1 MGAVLL
7 VAAWTSTLS
16 GLLGKLTMASVLFAL
31 PIALWEFSLGVY
43 LVVKGFK
50 PSPISGLVLVGL

>member
-1 MGAVLL
+1 
-7 VAAWTSTLS
+7 
-16 GLLGKLTMASVLFAL
+16 LGI

-50 PSPISGLVLVGL
+50 PSPITAGMVATDTRPTYQDATV